1 MAAGKLKDWAAHR
14 CASCDAPGTIVCR
27 EGGWRN
33 YLVCSAECG
42 EPQWSACTVCA
53 GAGRGPGGC
62 HKAWQQHSNRSFH
75 RSNLGRRGGG
85 GEECAP
91 CGDGD
96 DGGDGGDVGDG
107 DDGGGGAE
115 ALGLGHG
122 MYRALEAFVRDELR
136 EAGLGARA
144 CVAAAVADN
153 RGLAASMSAAA
164 MAVEAPRAQLALALA
179 PKDRA
184 LLAAYEDAVAAWH
197 AGSCHDADGEGGGYY
212 RPPAGG
218 QLPVWVVHATRAA
231 TAARCPVQPVRSR
244 HPGPARATAVWLV
257 RGVAL

>member
-1 MAAGKLKDWAAHR
+1 MAAGKLEDWAAHW

-62 HKAWQQHSNRSFH
+62 HKSWYQHSKRSFH

-96 DGGDGGDVGDG
+96 DGGDAGDA
-107 DDGGGGAE
+107 GGGGDGGDGGE
-115 ALGLGHG
+115 ALGPGHG
-122 MYRALEAFVRDELR
+122 ISQPQPPSWSPIAI
-136 EAGLGARA
+136 
-144 CVAAAVADN
+144 
-153 RGLAASMSAAA
+153 SAA
-164 MAVEAPRAQLALALA
+164 EPLEYSKGLEYS
-179 PKDRA
+179 KD
-184 LLAAYEDAVAAWH
+184 
-197 AGSCHDADGEGGGYY
+197 S
-212 RPPAGG
+212 
-218 QLPVWVVHATRAA
+218 
-231 TAARCPVQPVRSR
+231 
-244 HPGPARATAVWLV
+244 
-257 RGVAL
+257 

>member
-1 MAAGKLKDWAAHR
+1 MAKRRRVAAGKLEDWAAHW

-62 HKAWQQHSNRSFH
+62 HKTWQQHSNRSFH

-96 DGGDGGDVGDG
+96 DGGDGGDA
-107 DDGGGGAE
+107 GGGGDGGDGGE
-115 ALGLGHG
+115 ALGPGHG

-144 CVAAAVADN
+144 V
-153 RGLAASMSAAA
+153 RRRRRHASG
-164 MAVEAPRAQLALALA
+164 VEL
-179 PKDRA
+179 
-184 LLAAYEDAVAAWH
+184 
-197 AGSCHDADGEGGGYY
+197 
-212 RPPAGG
+212 
-218 QLPVWVVHATRAA
+218 
-231 TAARCPVQPVRSR
+231 
-244 HPGPARATAVWLV
+244 
-257 RGVAL
+257 

>member
-1 MAAGKLKDWAAHR
+1 MSYCRLSLQHCRLECDLAGNVGIFRALPGVAVSVAVGGVTRAAINHRRRAIELLYIPRAMAKRRRVSGKLEDWAAHR

-62 HKAWQQHSNRSFH
+62 HKTWQQHSNRSFH

-96 DGGDGGDVGDG
+96 DGGI
-107 DDGGGGAE
+107 
-115 ALGLGHG
+115 
-122 MYRALEAFVRDELR
+122 
-136 EAGLGARA
+136 
-144 CVAAAVADN
+144 
-153 RGLAASMSAAA
+153 
-164 MAVEAPRAQLALALA
+164 
-179 PKDRA
+179 
-184 LLAAYEDAVAAWH
+184 
-197 AGSCHDADGEGGGYY
+197 
-212 RPPAGG
+212 
-218 QLPVWVVHATRAA
+218 T
-231 TAARCPVQPVRSR
+231 
-244 HPGPARATAVWLV
+244 
-257 RGVAL
+257 

>member
-1 MAAGKLKDWAAHR
+1 MAKRRRVAAGKLEDWAAHW

-62 HKAWQQHSNRSFH
+62 HKTWQQHSNRSSH

-91 CGDGD
+91 CGGGD

-107 DDGGGGAE
+107 DDGGGG
-115 ALGLGHG
+115 
-122 MYRALEAFVRDELR
+122 F
-136 EAGLGARA
+136 
-144 CVAAAVADN
+144 
-153 RGLAASMSAAA
+153 
-164 MAVEAPRAQLALALA
+164 
-179 PKDRA
+179 
-184 LLAAYEDAVAAWH
+184 
-197 AGSCHDADGEGGGYY
+197 
-212 RPPAGG
+212 
-218 QLPVWVVHATRAA
+218 
-231 TAARCPVQPVRSR
+231 
-244 HPGPARATAVWLV
+244 
-257 RGVAL
+257 